1 MGDTLEEACTKI
13 STVESQFRLW
23 QSEQVYVIVSRVR
36 SLKSL
41 TFVGAVDDTMRALKE
56 VLTKRKQY
64 DLLMTNFCREM
75 SAKCKSKLPK
85 IDLSKG
91 VFEPYYIEIPTS
103 PHGFIFFIQS
113 TKCKKQKV
121 VGFTYD
127 LKNELLSFNNL
138 SRDTI
143 SYQPYALMAFVAGF
157 KNRLEG
163 MKMAHDIANKYGN
176 MGDKTVEE
184 VLQTIE
190 KHVTMSRETPSAI
203 SFVKCCNYSLS

>member
-1 MGDTLEEACTKI
+1 M
-13 STVESQFRLW
+13 
-23 QSEQVYVIVSRVR
+23 IVSRVR
-36 SLKSL
+36 SLKNL
-41 TFVGAVDDTMRALKE
+41 TFVGAVSDTLRALKE

-64 DLLMTNFCREM
+64 NLLMTNFCREM
-75 SAKCKSKLPK
+75 SAKCISKLPT

-91 VFEPYYIEIPTS
+91 VFEPYYIEIPTT

-113 TKCKKQKV
+113 TKCRYQKN

-157 KNRLEG
+157 NNRLEG
-163 MKMAHDIANKYGN
+163 MRMAHDIANKYGN
-176 MGDKTVEE
+176 MGGKTVQE
-184 VLQTIE
+184 VLETIE
-190 KHVTMSRETPSAI
+190 KHVAMSRETPSAI
-203 SFVKCCNYSLS
+203 SFVKCCNCSFS